1 MTPKLI
7 RQDETME
14 NTNNMKTMKK
24 IKQPEL
30 LAPAGNW
37 SCLKTAVENGADA
50 VYFGI
55 KKLNMRD
62 KAGNFEINEL
72 PKIMHYL
79 YEHNKKGY
87 LTLNTIY
94 YNRELEK
101 LKTVISAAKDAR
113 VDAIICWDMAVFRL
127 AKEAGMPIHLSTQA
141 SVSNY
146 QAFKFYADLGA
157 ERIILARECSLEDIA
172 EINRLARRDG
182 LNCDIE
188 TFVHGAMCVSISGRC
203 FLSAETFGKSA
214 NRGQC
219 LQPCRR
225 LFKITDLEGENHEY
239 ILGRDYVLSPKDLC
253 SIEILPELIKAG
265 ISSFKIEGRIR
276 PPDYVKTTVSGYRK
290 ALDAISA
297 GEYTSELS
305 AGLKEEL
312 AKTFN
317 RGFSRGFY
325 HGLEQDWI
333 SRGLGAKELKVYCG
347 DVVNYYRK
355 IQVAECALRSSPLTT
370 GDRILIHGKITPAQT
385 SVITEIQIHHE
396 IVPKAE
402 KGERCGFKVPFTVRP
417 GDKVFKLVDAGRDE

>member
-1 MTPKLI
+1 
-7 RQDETME
+7 
-14 NTNNMKTMKK
+14 MKTMNSPTQTTTTR
-24 IKQPEL
+24 QPEL
-30 LAPAGNW
+30 LAPAGTW
-37 SCLKTAVENGADA
+37 SCLLTAVKNGADA

-62 KAGNFEINEL
+62 KAGNFEMNEL
-72 PKIMHYL
+72 PKIMRYL
-79 YEHNKKGY
+79 HEHNKKGY

-94 YNRELEK
+94 YNSELEK
-101 LKTVISAAKDAR
+101 LKTVIAAAKDAE
-113 VDAIICWDMAVFRL
+113 VDAIICWDMAAFSL

-146 QAFKFYADLGA
+146 QAFRFFADLGA
-157 ERIILARECSLEDIA
+157 ERIILARECSLEAIADI
-172 EINRLARRDG
+172 NSQARRDG
-182 LNCDIE
+182 LRCEIE

-203 FLSAETFGKSA
+203 FLSAEIFGKSA

-239 ILGRDYVLSPKDLC
+239 ELGRDYVLSPRDLC
-253 SIEILPELIKAG
+253 SIEMLPELIEAG

-276 PPDYVKTTVSGYRK
+276 PPDYVKTTVSCYRN
-290 ALDAISA
+290 ALDAIAA
-297 GEYTSELS
+297 GTYTPELS

-325 HGLEQDWI
+325 HGLDKDWI

-355 IQVAECALRSSPLTT
+355 IGVAECALRSSPLQP
-370 GDRILIHGKITPAQT
+370 GDKILIHGKTTPAET
-385 SVITEIQIHHE
+385 SVITELQINHQT
-396 IVPKAE
+396 VPTAK
-402 KGERCGFKVPFTVRP
+402 KGERCGFKVPFIVRP
-417 GDKVFKLVDAGRDE
+417 GDKVFKLIDADRGS